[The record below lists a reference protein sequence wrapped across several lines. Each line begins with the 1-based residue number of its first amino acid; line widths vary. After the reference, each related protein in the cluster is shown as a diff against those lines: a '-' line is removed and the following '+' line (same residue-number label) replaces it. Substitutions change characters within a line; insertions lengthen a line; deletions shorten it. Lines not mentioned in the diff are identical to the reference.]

1 MDSSTLIIN
10 NNMKAKQILNTAF
23 LISLQDIKEA
33 TAEELTLL
41 ILSGHYL
48 AGVAAKELSSR
59 LCNN

>member
-1 MDSSTLIIN
+1 MNTQKI
-10 NNMKAKQILNTAF
+10 ILNSAF
-23 LISLQDIKEA
+23 LLSLQDIKEA

-48 AGVAAKELSSR
+48 AGFAAKELSSR

>member
-1 MDSSTLIIN
+1 MNRSQSF
-10 NNMKAKQILNTAF
+10 ILNTAF
-23 LISLQDIKEA
+23 LLSLQDIREA

-48 AGVAAKELSSR
+48 AGFAAKELSSR